1 MRVLVVSHLYPAPG
15 HERHLFVHEQVRE
28 LARAG
33 VEVHVISP
41 IGFAPR
47 PLRRFSARLQR
58 RGHTPRRSV
67 RDGITIDYPRVLA
80 LPRRALFAQSGVL
93 FSLTLRR
100 LVPDL
105 RARHFDLVHAHQAMP
120 DGAAARHLA
129 AALGIPYVVTVHGAD
144 VYEHLRQGGRVA
156 AATRTVLAGAR
167 AVTAVSSAVARLL
180 APHVAPDRLFVV
192 PNGTLGLAPVPAADL
207 APGSPVLLTAGY
219 LIARKGHATVLEALA
234 LVSAAAVD
242 GAGGE
247 RRRRVHWAVAGD
259 GPLRGELAADARRL
273 DLADRVRFLGR
284 LPHDEVLAMM
294 ARADL
299 FVLPSWDEAF
309 GLVYTEAMA
318 QGTPVVACRG
328 EGAADFVEDGVS
340 GFLVPPRDPAAL
352 AQVIGRVLDDPDAAL
367 RMGEAGRA
375 AVTDLTWAR
384 NAARQIE
391 IYEEAVGGGGAAA
404 APHRLAT
411 PKTTGT

>member
-1 MRVLVVSHLYPAPG
+1 MKVLVVSHLYPAPG

-47 PLRRFSARLQR
+47 ALWRLDPRLRRR
-58 RGHTPRRSV
+58 
-67 RDGITIDYPRVLA
+67 GITIEYPRVLA
-80 LPRRALFAQSGVL
+80 LPRRALFAHSGAL
-93 FSLTLRR
+93 FDLTLRR

-105 RARHFDLVHAHQAMP
+105 RARGFDLVHAHQAMP
-120 DGAAARHLA
+120 DGAAARRLA

-144 VYEHLRQGGRVA
+144 VYQHLRNGGSVA
-156 AATRTVLAGAR
+156 AATRSVLAGAR

-192 PNGTLGLAPVPAADL
+192 PNGTLGLTPVAPADF
-207 APGSPVLLTAGY
+207 APGAPLLFTAGY
-219 LIARKGHATVLEALA
+219 LIARKGHAAVLEALA
-234 LVSAAAVD
+234 SLSAAPDTV
-242 GAGGE
+242 GVE
-247 RRRRVHWAVAGD
+247 PRRAAHWAVAGD
-259 GPLRGELAADARRL
+259 GPLRDELAADARRL
-273 DLADRVRFLGR
+273 GLAERVHFLGR

-294 ARADL
+294 SRADL
-299 FVLPSWDEAF
+299 FVLTSWDEAF

-318 QGTPVVACRG
+318 QGTPVIACRG
-328 EGAADFVEDGVS
+328 EGPADFVEDGVS

-352 AQVIGRVLDDPDAAL
+352 ARVIGRVLDDPDGA
-367 RMGEAGRA
+367 RRVGEAGRG
-375 AVTDLTWAR
+375 AVADLTWAG

-391 IYEEAVGGGGAAA
+391 IYAAQEATH
-404 APHRLAT
+404 P
-411 PKTTGT
+411 